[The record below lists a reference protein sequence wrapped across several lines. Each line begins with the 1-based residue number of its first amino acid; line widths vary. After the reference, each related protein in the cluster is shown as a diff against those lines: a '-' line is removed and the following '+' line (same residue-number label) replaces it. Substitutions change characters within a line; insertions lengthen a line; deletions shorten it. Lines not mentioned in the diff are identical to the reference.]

1 MIRNKYLLLATLV
14 MSVGIYSVCEMCD
27 LQLSKLSEEKKMAHQ
42 HMHHHKMMSASDH
55 APIGI
60 MGDMH
65 HSKFMLSLR
74 QEYMHMNGNLLDGK
88 DIREQAIINLPN
100 TVSNMP
106 ANLSVVPKEMNMQMT
121 MLGGMYS
128 PSDNITLMAMAM
140 YMSKSM
146 DLKTFKPMMN
156 RDFIG
161 KFKTSSSDLSDLSLS
176 LLYRFN
182 QSMSSRWHLET
193 GLQQSIGENT
203 SKDTVLTPMNQRMD
217 MVLPYGMQPGDDATS
232 VILGL
237 TNVRTFKNGM
247 VWGNQIRNK
256 TVINDKDWAF
266 GDKAEFNS
274 WVQMPLSKSVSIS
287 SRLNTTHQDKI
298 SGRNILISA
307 PVQTADPRNYGG
319 LNVYLA
325 VGVNLLTSIFSSD
338 NHRFGLEVI
347 FPIDQDKNNLQMK
360 TDYKV
365 IFGYQKSL

>member
-1 MIRNKYLLLATLV
+1 MTRNKHLLLATLV
-14 MSVGIYSVCEMCD
+14 MSVGIYSVCEMCEP
-27 LQLSKLSEEKKMAHQ
+27 LLSKLSEEKKMAHQ

-74 QEYMHMNGNLLDGK
+74 QEYMHMNGNLLGGK

-146 DLKTFKPMMN
+146 DLKTFKPMMG

-161 KFKTSSSDLSDLSLS
+161 KFKTSSSDLSDLSVS

-217 MVLPYGMQPGDDATS
+217 MILPYGMQPGDDATS

-256 TVINDKDWAF
+256 TVINDKNWAF

-274 WVQMPLSKSVSIS
+274 WVQMPPKQICVNIIEVKYNT
-287 SRLNTTHQDKI
+287 SR
-298 SGRNILISA
+298 
-307 PVQTADPRNYGG
+307 
-319 LNVYLA
+319 
-325 VGVNLLTSIFSSD
+325 
-338 NHRFGLEVI
+338 
-347 FPIDQDKNNLQMK
+347 
-360 TDYKV
+360 
-365 IFGYQKSL
+365 